1 MAAGR
6 PKKRTDGKCLKCGEE
21 PAEEGQSWGR
31 KCLTDY
37 QRSRQNIMAEQTE
50 GKGFAR
56 GAEAAYV
63 TLADEFDRFP
73 GIRLTCDEVAD
84 KIRRAPR
91 PVYRRNGNSEPPPAP
106 TCPAMK

>member
-6 PKKRTDGKCLKCGEE
+6 PKKRTDGKCLKCGEN
-21 PAEEGQSWGR
+21 PAVVGQSW
-31 KCLTDY
+31 CTSCFTDY
-37 QRSRQNIMAEQTE
+37 QRSRQNIILEQAE

-56 GAEAAYV
+56 GAEAAYT

-73 GIRLTCDEVAD
+73 GVRVTCDEVAD

-91 PVYRRNGNSEPPPAP
+91 PRLIAP
-106 TCPAMK
+106 DKPIS